1 MNDPYES
8 IIVEL
13 NDITRIFW
21 EDTSNLFQVSFV
33 RLDLSIS
40 LVYIINKYTC

>member
-1 MNDPYES
+1 MNDPHKS

-21 EDTSNLFQVSFV
+21 EDKSNLFQVSCL
-33 RLDLSIS
+33 RLDLSIN
-40 LVYIINKYTC
+40 LVDNINRYIS